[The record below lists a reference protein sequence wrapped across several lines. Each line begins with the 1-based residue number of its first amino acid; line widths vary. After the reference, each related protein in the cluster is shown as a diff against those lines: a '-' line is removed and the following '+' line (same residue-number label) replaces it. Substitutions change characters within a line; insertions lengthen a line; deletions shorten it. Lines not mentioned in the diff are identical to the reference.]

1 MVKFDMVLT
10 AADIG
15 LVNPGNGP
23 VVYALLAVLMLL
35 GIMSVVLLGWQLK
48 ILLNRKALVEKFY
61 NLFEQT
67 SNPLLL
73 IDDNKISECNQSAVD
88 LFRASKKS
96 DLVGKSPGML
106 IVCERGNSEPAASQ
120 IKAIIEETLKGA
132 KGSESRDLR
141 FKRLD
146 GSIFDGIL
154 SPASINSNGKTIIQ
168 LIIRDITEK
177 KRIEKD
183 RTRKSQMMG
192 LLLGMSEF
200 ETSDRESLLQYLLNS
215 STTLTE
221 SPSGFI
227 LILDETMKHASFLS
241 NCGPEFALS
250 RARKINDPITL
261 NEDSP
266 LGKILISGKAALVNN
281 PIGIDCPLPESM
293 PKGKIQLQRF
303 MAAPIINAEGVYGLV
318 GVGDKSG
325 DYDEEDLQQ
334 LTVLINS
341 AWQIIKRHDV
351 EKILKINETRYE
363 EAENLARMGHWEWDI
378 SENIVAWSDEI
389 YRMYGFEPGEVK
401 PCRKFVLA
409 HAHPDDTRKL
419 FYPKLHDGKSTIINT
434 SYRIITQRKK
444 IKSVRER
451 IRLELSRDKRPVR
464 AFGILMDVTETVEQ
478 QKKLFHAEKLRTEAD
493 LAKEAAESSEKAKS
507 LFLANMSHEIRT
519 PMNAILGMCYLA
531 EDSTD
536 NPATLDYLKK
546 IDRVAKSL
554 LRLINDILDLSKIE
568 SGHLDLENI
577 EFSIEDVIKEVI
589 NVTKVKK
596 TQMGVELHTYL
607 GPNIPDRVKGDP
619 FRLEQVLTNLM
630 SNAIK
635 FTEEGDVLLSA
646 ECMEYDDKQVSL
658 KFSVKDTGI
667 GISEENRKKMFQVF
681 TQADESTTRRF
692 GGTGLGLAVT
702 KQLVELMGGTIEI
715 ESEVGIGSNFICNIP
730 LGFVKGSRTR
740 KNVFVP
746 SPSLKGLRILAADD
760 NPTARK
766 IIFSLLEPMGFQ
778 TVVVESGIKAIDEFR
793 KAEQDR
799 DPFGLLILDR
809 DMPGMNGI
817 ETAKALKKEFSLDK
831 QRLILVTS
839 RDKSKVDKKE
849 LTFGFSNIL
858 TKPFQP
864 SVLFNAIM
872 DAFGHESPNARESNN
887 VALSTYSF
895 EGSHILLVEDNEI
908 NQEVAEKI
916 LKKLDIRVSLAQNGQ
931 EAIQMIKTNHYDLV
945 LMDLQMPV
953 MGGLEA
959 TREIRKLDLPGLE
972 NLPILAMTA
981 HAMKSDKDKCLN
993 AGMNGHISKPFEP
1006 SDLCRTLA
1014 KWLEAKETVI
1024 MPDNSVGIEDL
1035 FSLDLPGV
1043 NMEIAKKMLS
1053 GNSELFRKLLLKF
1066 IDGYSEASGKIADLI
1081 GSDDIE
1087 SAHRMAHSIKGV
1099 AGSLGMTELQACSAD
1114 LELTLSRGDN
1124 IYLGQLEDFSSSL
1137 RNVVDGLMANLQ
1149 IISNSS
1155 EPDLPQGSLEDLK
1168 KHLEEM
1174 QDALKEFKP
1183 KPCKDLLREIN
1194 TWSWPEAYARDLD
1207 DLEQLIKRYRFQEAL
1222 EVQQSFVEKLELT
1235 LK

>member
-1 MVKFDMVLT
+1 MFSNTPVIA
-10 AADIG
+10 AADLG
-15 LVNPGNGP
+15 LAGSGP
-23 VVYALLAVLMLL
+23 LMYSLL
-35 GIMSVVLLGWQLK
+35 GILLFIGTMSVVLLAWQLK

-67 SNPLLL
+67 TNPLLL
-73 IDDNKISECNQSAVD
+73 IDDNKISECNQSAAD
-88 LFRASKKS
+88 LFRASKKD
-96 DLVGKSPGML
+96 DLIGKSPGIL
-106 IVCERGNSEPAASQ
+106 YVCERGNNQSASRQ
-120 IKAIIEETLKGA
+120 MKAIIDDTLKEG
-132 KGSESRDLR
+132 KGSSSRNLR

-146 GSIFDGIL
+146 GTIFDGTM
-154 SPASINSNGKTIIQ
+154 STVSINSNGKTIIQ
-168 LIIRDITEK
+168 LIIEDITEK
-177 KRIEKD
+177 KQIEKD
-183 RTRKSQMMG
+183 ATRKSQMMS

-200 ETSDRESLLQYLLNS
+200 EASDRESMLQYLLDS
-215 STTLTE
+215 SIALTN
-221 SPSGFI
+221 SPSGFV
-227 LILDETMKHASFLS
+227 LFLEESMNHAAFLS
-241 NCGPEFALS
+241 NCGPEFSLNRS
-250 RARKINDPITL
+250 KKINDPITL
-261 NEDSP
+261 DKDST
-266 LGKILISGKAALVNN
+266 LGKILVSGRAALVNEQ
-281 PIGIDCPLPESM
+281 ISIDCPLPESM
-293 PKGKIQLQRF
+293 PRGKIQMNRF
-303 MAAPIINAEGVYGLV
+303 MAAPIIHTESVYGVV
-318 GVGDKSG
+318 GVGNKSG
-325 DYDEEDLQQ
+325 DYDEEDLKQ

-341 AWQIIKRHDV
+341 AWQIIQRHNV
-351 EKILKINETRYE
+351 EKILKVNETRYE

-378 SENIVAWSDEI
+378 SENSMAWSDEM
-389 YRMYGFEPGEVK
+389 YRMYGFKPGEVN
-401 PCRKFVLA
+401 PCRKFLLA
-409 HAHPDDTRKL
+409 HVHPDDTRKL
-419 FYPKLHDGKSTIINT
+419 FYPKLHDRKSTIINT
-434 SYRIITQRKK
+434 SYRVITQRKK

-451 IRLELSRDKRPVR
+451 IRLELSKDRRPIR
-464 AFGILMDVTETVEQ
+464 AFGIVMDVTETVEQ

-493 LAKEAAESSEKAKS
+493 LAKEAAENSEKAKS

-568 SGHLDLENI
+568 SGRLDLENI

-596 TQMGVELHTYL
+596 TQIGVELHTYL
-607 GPNIPDRVKGDP
+607 GPDIPDRVKGDP

-635 FTEEGDVLLSA
+635 FTEEGDVLLSV
-646 ECMEYDDKQVSL
+646 ECTEFNEEAVFL

-702 KQLVELMGGTIEI
+702 KQLVELMGGNIDI
-715 ESEVGIGSNFICNIP
+715 ESEVGIGSNFICRIP

-746 SPSLKGLRILAADD
+746 DPSLKGMRILAADD

-766 IIFSLLEPMGFQ
+766 IISSLLDPMGFQ
-778 TVVVESGIKAIDEFR
+778 TVVVESGLKAIDEFR
-793 KAEQDR
+793 KAEKEKA
-799 DPFGLLILDR
+799 PFGLLILDR
-809 DMPGMNGI
+809 DMPGMNGV
-817 ETAKALKKEFSLDK
+817 ETAIALRKDFPLDK
-831 QRLILVTS
+831 QRMILVTS
-839 RDKSKVDKKE
+839 RDKNRIDNNENDV
-849 LTFGFSNIL
+849 GFSSVL

-864 SVLFNAIM
+864 SVLFNTIM
-872 DAFGHESPNARESNN
+872 NVFGQNYPTARETSR
-887 VALSTYSF
+887 VALSSYSF

-959 TREIRKLDLPGLE
+959 TREIRKLDLPGLDE
-972 NLPILAMTA
+972 LPILAMTA
-981 HAMKSDKDKCLN
+981 HAMKSDKDRCLE

-1006 SDLCRTLA
+1006 SNLCRTLA
-1014 KWLEAKETVI
+1014 KWLDAKETLV
-1024 MPDNSVGIEDL
+1024 MPDDMKAADIFNIDFPGINSET
-1035 FSLDLPGV
+1035 
-1043 NMEIAKKMLS
+1043 AKRLLS
-1053 GNSELFRKLLLKF
+1053 GNAELFRRLLSKF
-1066 IDGYSEASGKIADLI
+1066 LDDYSEASGKITDLLA
-1081 GSDDIE
+1081 SEDIE

-1099 AGSLGMTELQACSAD
+1099 AGSLGMTELQACAAD
-1114 LELTLSRGDN
+1114 LELTLNRGDD

-1137 RNVVDGLMANLQ
+1137 RKVVDGLT
-1149 IISNSS
+1149 SNSFLAATTI
-1155 EPDLPQGSLEDLK
+1155 EPELPEGSIEDLK
-1168 KHLEEM
+1168 KHLLEM
-1174 QDALKEFKP
+1174 QEALREFKP
-1183 KPCKDLLREIN
+1183 KPCKDLLQEIN
-1194 TWSWPEAYARDLD
+1194 SWSWPEAYSRDLEN
-1207 DLEQLIKRYRFQEAL
+1207 LEQLVKRYRFQEAL
-1222 EVQQSFVEKLELT
+1222 EVQEIFMEKIELA

>member
-1 MVKFDMVLT
+1 MITYDPVLMT
-10 AADIG
+10 ADIG
-15 LVNPGNGP
+15 LVDPGNGP
-23 VVYALLAVLMLL
+23 LVYSLLVFLILL
-35 GIMSVVLLGWQLK
+35 GIMSVILLAWQLK
-48 ILLNRKALVEKFY
+48 ILLNRRSLVEKFS

-67 SNPLLL
+67 TNPLLL
-73 IDDNKISECNQSAVD
+73 IDENKISECNQSAVE

-106 IVCERGNSEPAASQ
+106 IVCERGNSEPAARQ
-120 IKAIIEETLKGA
+120 IKTIIDETLKGS
-132 KGSESRDLR
+132 KGSPSKELR

-154 SPASINSNGKTIIQ
+154 SPVSINSNGKTIIQ
-168 LIIRDITEK
+168 LIIQDITEK
-177 KRIEKD
+177 KQIEQD
-183 RTRKSQMMG
+183 LTRKSQMMG

-200 ETSDRESLLQYLLNS
+200 EAYDRESLQQYLLDSSIALTNS
-215 STTLTE
+215 
-221 SPSGFI
+221 PNGFI
-227 LILDETMKHASFLS
+227 LLLDESMKHASFLS

-261 NEDSP
+261 NEDST
-266 LGKILISGKAALVNN
+266 LGKILITGKAALVNEQ
-281 PIGIDCPLPESM
+281 ISIDCPLPESM
-293 PKGKIQLQRF
+293 PKGKIQMRRF
-303 MAAPIINAEGVYGLV
+303 MAAPIIHSESVYGLV
-318 GVGDKSG
+318 GVGDKAG
-325 DYDEEDLQQ
+325 DYDDEDLKQ

-341 AWQIIKRHDV
+341 AWQIIMRHDV
-351 EKILKINETRYE
+351 EKSLKINETRYE

-378 SENIVAWSDEI
+378 SENVVEWSDEV
-389 YRMYGFEPGEVK
+389 YRMYGFEPGEVT

-419 FYPKLHDGKSTIINT
+419 FYPKLHDRKSTIINT
-434 SYRIITQRKK
+434 SYRIITQRKR

-451 IRLELSRDKRPVR
+451 IRLELSKENRPVR
-464 AFGILMDVTETVEQ
+464 AFGIVMDVTETVEQ
-478 QKKLFHAEKLRTEAD
+478 QKKLFQAEKLRTEAD
-493 LAKEAAESSEKAKS
+493 LAKEAAESSEKTKS

-568 SGHLDLENI
+568 SGRLDLENL
-577 EFSIEDVIKEVI
+577 EFSVEDVMKEVI

-596 TQMGVELHTYL
+596 TQTGVELHTYL
-607 GPNIPDRVKGDP
+607 GADIPDRVKGDP

-635 FTEEGDVLLSA
+635 FTEEGDVLLSV
-646 ECMEYDDKQVSL
+646 ECLEYDEKKVFL
-658 KFSVKDTGI
+658 RFSVKDTGI

-715 ESEVGIGSNFICNIP
+715 ESEVGIGSNFICRIP

-746 SPSLKGLRILAADD
+746 DPSLKGLKILAADD

-778 TVVVESGIKAIDEFR
+778 THVVESGLKAIDEFR
-793 KAEQDR
+793 KAEIDR

-809 DMPGMNGI
+809 DMPGMSGV
-817 ETAKALKKEFSLDK
+817 ETVKALKKEFSLDK

-839 RDKSKVDKKE
+839 RDKNKVEKKEMAMGFSKV
-849 LTFGFSNIL
+849 L

-864 SVLFNAIM
+864 SVLFNTIM
-872 DAFGHESPNARESNN
+872 DAFGHENPISRESSN

-916 LKKLDIRVSLAQNGQ
+916 LKKLDIRISLAQNGQ
-931 EAIQMIKTNHYDLV
+931 EAIQMIKTNHYDLI

-959 TREIRKLDLPGLE
+959 TREIRKLDLPGLDE
-972 NLPILAMTA
+972 LPILAMTA
-981 HAMKSDKDKCLN
+981 HAMKSDKDRCLK

-1014 KWLEAKETVI
+1014 RWLEAKETI
-1024 MPDNSVGIEDL
+1024 TMSNENPEITDL
-1035 FSLDLPGV
+1035 FTLDVPGID
-1043 NMEIAKKMLS
+1043 MDTARRLLS
-1053 GNSELFRKLLLKF
+1053 NNSDLFRKLLLKF
-1066 IDGYSEASGKIADLI
+1066 IDGYTEAPGKITDLI
-1081 GSDDIE
+1081 ASEDIE
-1087 SAHRMAHSIKGV
+1087 SAHRMAHSIKSV
-1099 AGSLGMTELQACSAD
+1099 AGSLGMTELQVCSAD
-1114 LELTLSRGDN
+1114 LEHTLGRDEDIS
-1124 IYLGQLEDFSSSL
+1124 LGQLEDFSNSL
-1137 RNVVDGLMANLQ
+1137 RKVVDGLQANSYL
-1149 IISNSS
+1149 NSDS
-1155 EPDLPQGSLEDLK
+1155 AEPELPQGDIEDLK
-1168 KHLEEM
+1168 KHLDEM

-1183 KPCKDLLREIN
+1183 KPCKDLLKEIN
-1194 TWSWPEAYARDLD
+1194 NWSWPDAFAKDLD

-1222 EVQQSFVEKLELT
+1222 EVQQSFVDKLALT